1 MSNLDDIRA
10 RHNAAYGPMDAEEPR
25 DRDISWLLAEV
36 DRLMSQPTML
46 VDLGGDVTPEFE
58 RSVRTFWEQA
68 QIAER
73 SRIATLVRA
82 LPASYFDV
90 GTSGNRVMV
99 ELLERAVVMAAIGDE
114 R

>member
-1 MSNLDDIRA
+1 MTLDDIRA
-10 RHNAAYGPMDAEEPR
+10 RDAGTDWTMEAAADAIA
-25 DRDISWLLAEV
+25 DRRALLAEV

>member
-1 MSNLDDIRA
+1 MMDTTALLIEL
-10 RHNAAYGPMDAEEPR
+10 NALRGK
-25 DRDISWLLAEV
+25 LLSYHLENK
-36 DRLMSQPTML
+36 DLKERLASQPTMV
-46 VDLGGDVTPEFE
+46 VDLGGDSTPEFE

-82 LPASYFDV
+82 LPVSYFDV

-99 ELLERAVVMAAIGDE
+99 PLVDRDAVLRVVEGEA
-114 R
+114 